1 MSNLL
6 PFSELDHVGVAVA
19 SPDSPLTELLG
30 RPPALEEMPSGVTVG
45 RFGPDSRLELVA
57 PTRTGSPIE
66 RVLERRGPGLHHIAL
81 RVDEPLA
88 AVLERLEA
96 AGVRAVGPIEP
107 ASDGRPSLFLHPS
120 GTDGVLIEL
129 VEGPRPG

>member
-66 RVLERRGPGLHHIAL
+66 RFLERRAS
-81 RVDEPLA
+81 
-88 AVLERLEA
+88 RLQ
-96 AGVRAVGPIEP
+96 V
-107 ASDGRPSLFLHPS
+107 
-120 GTDGVLIEL
+120 
-129 VEGPRPG
+129 